1 MNHTTLVTLCFLFNF
16 FKFRLLK
23 KVTSAIKKWTVVRFS
38 EVVKVLLDRCLVI
51 LNCLCVSPSVK
62 PLPLS
67 PLDPQSSVLIGA
79 AGEHQDLELRLRDV
93 EEHNHALRREISLSP
108 RVPTHSSHHSNSHQG
123 NQLHTHSTE
132 EGTGDSEAKKG
143 AASGNS
149 SDCVPQPVVN
159 KCEVSMLKQDF
170 TLTDSHII
178 KTLTL
183 THPQIP
189 RIICFVEERCDET

>member
-1 MNHTTLVTLCFLFNF
+1 MNQTTLVTLF
-16 FKFRLLK
+16 FFSQFRLLK

-38 EVVKVLLDRCLVI
+38 EVVTVLLDRCLVI

-62 PLPLS
+62 LPL
-67 PLDPQSSVLIGA
+67 SSVLIGA

-93 EEHNHALRREISLSP
+93 EEHNHVLRREISLSP
-108 RVPTHSSHHSNSHQG
+108 RVPTHSSHHSNSRQG

-159 KCEVSMLKQDF
+159 KCEVSMLNQDF
-170 TLTDSHII
+170 TLNRFTHHQDPNPDSSSDSSNHMF
-178 KTLTL
+178 
-183 THPQIP
+183 
-189 RIICFVEERCDET
+189 C

>member
-1 MNHTTLVTLCFLFNF
+1 M
-16 FKFRLLK
+16 
-23 KVTSAIKKWTVVRFS
+23 
-38 EVVKVLLDRCLVI
+38 
-51 LNCLCVSPSVK
+51 
-62 PLPLS
+62 
-67 PLDPQSSVLIGA
+67 LIGA

-108 RVPTHSSHHSNSHQG
+108 RVPTHSSHHSNSRQG

-143 AASGNS
+143 ASSRNS

-159 KCEVSMLKQDF
+159 KCEVSMLNQDLTLNTF
-170 TLTDSHII
+170 TFI
-178 KTLTL
+178 KILNL

-189 RIICFVEERCDET
+189 RLICFVEERCDDT